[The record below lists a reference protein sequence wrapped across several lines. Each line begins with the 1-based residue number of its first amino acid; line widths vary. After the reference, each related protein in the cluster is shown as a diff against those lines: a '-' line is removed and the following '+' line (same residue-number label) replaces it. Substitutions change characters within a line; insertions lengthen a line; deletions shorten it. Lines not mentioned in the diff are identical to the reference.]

1 MKREFITSLLPD
13 IGKDLVDKIL
23 DENSKDIEA
32 TKGKF
37 SDYDDLK
44 TQLAEAGK
52 TIEGFKAMDI
62 DGIKKA
68 ADDWKTKAEQ
78 AEKDAAAKI
87 AEMEFNTLLDG
98 TITSA
103 KGRNAKAI
111 KALLDMDTLKAS
123 KNQTEDVQKAL
134 EALKGENG
142 YLFEDSQTPPPYAAG
157 TGGKPMNGEITH
169 DAFAKMGYRER
180 VELKQKNPEIYE
192 KMKE

>member
-142 YLFEDSQTPPPYAAG
+142 YLFEDSQTPP
-157 TGGKPMNGEITH
+157 
-169 DAFAKMGYRER
+169 
-180 VELKQKNPEIYE
+180 
-192 KMKE
+192 